1 MFSKRQFKIS
11 MAIGVHT
18 LTDTLSSYYKKNANI
33 KFAHVTATIETMS
46 FPALL
51 AAVSV
56 ADAVASVV
64 FDCVVAVGR
73 ISVEAGFV
81 ASTWIPDTTLVAA
94 RTYEVDE
101 KEHCFIIFSTSVA

>member
-1 MFSKRQFKIS
+1 MVRLNSDSYIYKRYSKNKYCTIR
-11 MAIGVHT
+11 VHT
-18 LTDTLSSYYKKNANI
+18 LNDFPSSYHKKNANI
-33 KFAHVTATIETMS
+33 RFAHVTATIETMS

-64 FDCVVAVGR
+64 FVCVVAVGR

-81 ASTWIPDTTLVAA
+81 AST
-94 RTYEVDE
+94 
-101 KEHCFIIFSTSVA
+101 